1 MNVSKYT
8 CREPNEEDQ
17 VHDKESTN
25 FPKNHLTKI
34 KECESV
40 SYKHKVAKKPELWGL
55 VYTTMRH

>member
-40 SYKHKVAKKPELWGL
+40 SYKHKVAKKPEL
-55 VYTTMRH
+55 